1 MTNVRAVT
9 SSTGARERV
18 TLRVLVYSDDSRT
31 RRQVIGALGET
42 LHPDLPDLEFVEV
55 ATAPMLLT
63 HLDTGTVDVAILDGE
78 AAPAGGMGMA
88 KQIRDEY
95 DPCPPL
101 VVLIARAADRWLAD
115 WSRAD
120 ATAQVPVDPMGL
132 SRTLVALLR

>member
-1 MTNVRAVT
+1 M
-9 SSTGARERV
+9 SSPADRV
-18 TLRVLVYSDDSRT
+18 TFRVLVYSDDSGT
-31 RRQVIGALGET
+31 RREVRNALGTT

-63 HLDTGTVDVAILDGE
+63 RLDEGVVDVAILDGE

-88 KQIRDEY
+88 RQIRDEY

-101 VVLIARAADRWLAD
+101 VVLIARQADRWLAD

-120 ATAQVPVDPMGL
+120 AVASVPVDPMGL
-132 SRTLVALLR
+132 ARTLVDLLR

>member
-1 MTNVRAVT
+1 MT

-88 KQIRDEY
+88 KQIRDEH